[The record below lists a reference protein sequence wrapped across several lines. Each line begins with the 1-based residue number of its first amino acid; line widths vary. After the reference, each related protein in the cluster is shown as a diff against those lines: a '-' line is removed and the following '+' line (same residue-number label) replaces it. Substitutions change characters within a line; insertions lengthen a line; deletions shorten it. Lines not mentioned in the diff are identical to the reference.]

1 MTELDKLLGYCGE
14 NDRVCP
20 MPLSWHQV
28 WDMLPG
34 KKRGSGWEPPPP
46 LILAAWW
53 ETSDQAKREHFELHL
68 RWRQS
73 MAHWT
78 KWRSFSG
85 PSPKLS
91 GTIVAM
97 PPFEG

>member
-53 ETSDQAKREHFELHL
+53 ETSDQAKRERFELHL
-68 RWRQS
+68 RWAAEHGALDKVAQFL
-73 MAHWT
+73 
-78 KWRSFSG
+78 RSFPEIEWHHSG
-85 PSPKLS
+85 D
-91 GTIVAM
+91 A
-97 PPFEG
+97 PF